1 MKRMWTVGGCVFLLG
16 LAVVACG
23 PGGESQ
29 GSAARDAEWA
39 EIQAMGQQLDQ
50 ARQEL
55 AALRQPA
62 AAAEGEQGGE
72 AAGEGEQP
80 AAEDRSQQIEAA
92 QAEVD
97 QLTEQF
103 NERLVTFIN
112 ENPPLQGEPLTERQ
126 QAAIRMKSDEDMVL
140 AQEYIDRGGD
150 YRRAIKIYTD
160 ALTADPDNEDLQKAL
175 VGAEAM
181 RFMTEE
187 RFARAEKGMNRDRVR
202 EALGQ
207 PNLRNVREFPEDKV
221 VAWYY
226 PKDERGAAAAVWFRA
241 NKSGEMVVYQL
252 QFDAVE
258 PGGDQ
263 DEGA

>member
-1 MKRMWTVGGCVFLLG
+1 MKRMWTVCGCVLLLG

-23 PGGESQ
+23 PDVETQ
-29 GSAARDAEWA
+29 ATVARDAEWA
-39 EIQAMGQQLDQ
+39 EIQAMDQQLDQ

-55 AALRQPA
+55 AALQQPPA

-72 AAGEGEQP
+72 AP
-80 AAEDRSQQIEAA
+80 AEDRAQQIEAA
-92 QAEVD
+92 KAEVD
-97 QLTEQF
+97 KLTEQL

-112 ENPPLQGEPLTERQ
+112 DNAPVQGEPLTERQ
-126 QAAIRMKSDEDMVL
+126 QAAIRMKSDEDMVA

-150 YRRAIKIYTD
+150 YRRAMKIYTD
-160 ALTADPDNEDLQKAL
+160 ALAVDPDNEQLQKAL
-175 VGAEAM
+175 AGAEAM

-187 RFARAEKGMNRDRVR
+187 RFAQAEKGMNRDQVR
-202 EALGQ
+202 ELLGQ
-207 PNLRNVREFPEDKV
+207 PNLRNVREFPDDKV

-252 QFDAVE
+252 QFDAVAA
-258 PGGDQ
+258 GGDRS
-263 DEGA
+263 DDAA